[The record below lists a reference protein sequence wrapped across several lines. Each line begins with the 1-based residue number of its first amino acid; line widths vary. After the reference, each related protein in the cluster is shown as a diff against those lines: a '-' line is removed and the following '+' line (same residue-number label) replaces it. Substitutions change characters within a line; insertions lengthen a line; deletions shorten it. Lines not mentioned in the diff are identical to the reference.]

1 MIDSESG
8 HQAIVGL
15 PVRKSDGWSGS
26 PSPTPTPPPTTPTTT
41 TTPPPTTPP
50 PTTTTT
56 PPH

>member
-26 PSPTPTPPPTTPTTT
+26 PSPTTTTTTKTTTTTT
-41 TTPPPTTPP
+41 TTP
-50 PTTTTT
+50 
-56 PPH
+56 H